1 MTKYFLKNVVY
12 LKKVHFQPMT
22 KYLLKNVV
30 YLKKVHE
37 RYLLLGSV
45 GIMTPQGELIQILEA
60 FQ

>member
-1 MTKYFLKNVVY
+1 
-12 LKKVHFQPMT
+12 MT

-60 FQ
+60 FQWSFFMKTINSNI